1 MKLLSIRLENYIGI
15 YNGRGDNILEVDLSQ
30 STSNIVIIRGS
41 NGSGKSTLLKAL
53 SPLQDDNTA
62 IIPGME
68 GKKTLRYL
76 YNGELYEILYVHPVK
91 NDGSRG
97 QVKMQ
102 VYKGMNR
109 VELNPTW
116 NVTSGKDIIFDLF
129 NLDANFLTLSQL
141 SSEDRG
147 LADKK
152 PAERKKFVNSIINGI
167 EVYNNMYKVITKK
180 YSTFKNMINTI
191 SSKIRQIGNIEELN
205 ARFINISKQVEDVS
219 SERDKAVIEA
229 SKIDAEI
236 GILTRD
242 NNLEEYYKINE
253 EIRDNIDYISASKS
267 QVIDLSKGEL
277 SSENLYELKDI
288 IDSGLHTFDKDIS
301 KWKSEEAVANAK
313 IESISREKDETF
325 NSLQTKITK
334 RGTLLDGGFSDSDLS
349 LYKDTKAKIAELDND
364 INGLNSSIKNLSEA
378 EALINAMEM
387 IVPVLDS
394 LYNGLD
400 ATTKKEKYDFV
411 KTTLDNDGKY
421 VDQTVEL
428 SRTYNEVSRTVGELE
443 SEVLAYEI
451 LFDKAKSLALRPKE
465 CKIDD
470 CSFVKEAIDASSK
483 HPEKRINDINKE
495 ISESKTLL
503 KSLEKDIE
511 SYKELYD
518 FNKRFTN
525 LHGMVLSF
533 RKLLEKS
540 PVDYIIDPYQLLASL
555 DHMEKLMIDFNQIRG
570 IFNIITTKSNYEEII
585 ESLKEPAAKYEAN
598 KALIDELDSDIAS
611 LKDKLTTID
620 NRLMAEK
627 DAISETVT
635 DISLTEFKIEVYTK
649 CKSLVDECIGLDVR
663 NEELQ
668 SQINSL
674 SDIAL
679 KVKTLDARMAE
690 AKSRAD
696 RLNNDLNAILNERDK
711 IASNKTLLE
720 DYIRDLDLYNKNFSI
735 LETIRYYL
743 SPTTGIQTVFMRTYM
758 GNIILKANELLSLIF
773 NGQFIIQP
781 FVINE
786 AEFRIPCLGNGL
798 VNDDI
803 SSMSTSQICMIS
815 MILSF
820 AILSNSSTD
829 YNILKLDEI
838 DGGLD
843 TENRIQFIGLLK
855 QLITMVGCEQCFLIS
870 HNMEYDADTTVIDMA
885 ARPVLV
891 R

>member
-76 YNGELYEILYVHPVK
+76 YNGEVYEILYIHPVK

-129 NLDANFLTLSQL
+129 NLDTNFLTLSQL

-267 QVIDLSKGEL
+267 QVIDLSKGKL

-288 IDSGLHTFDKDIS
+288 IDNSLHTFDKDIS

-313 IESISREKDETF
+313 IESISREKDEAF

-334 RGTLLDGGFSDSDLS
+334 RGTLLDGGFSDSDLT
-349 LYKDTKAKIAELDND
+349 LYKDTKAKIAELEND

-378 EALINAMEM
+378 EALVNAMEM

-428 SRTYNEVSRTVGELE
+428 SRTYNEISRTVGELE

-470 CSFVKEAIDASSK
+470 CLFVKEAIEASSK

-525 LHGMVLSF
+525 LHDMVLSF

-620 NRLMAEK
+620 NQLMAEK

-649 CKSLVDECIGLDVR
+649 CKSLVDECIGLDTR

-668 SQINSL
+668 AQINSL

-679 KVKTLDARMAE
+679 KVKTLDTRMAE

-720 DYIRDLDLYNKNFSI
+720 DYIRDLELYNKNFSI

-855 QLITMVGCEQCFLIS
+855 QLISMVGCEQCFLIS

>member
-62 IIPGME
+62 IIPGLE

-76 YNGELYEILYVHPVK
+76 YNGEVYEILYVHPVK
-91 NDGSRG
+91 TDGSRG

-180 YSTFKNMINTI
+180 YSTFKNLISTI
-191 SSKIRQIGNIEELN
+191 SSKINQIGNIEELN
-205 ARFINISKQVEDVS
+205 SRYNNITRQVEDVS
-219 SERDKAVIEA
+219 RERDRAVIEA

-242 NNLEEYYKINE
+242 NNLEEFYKINE
-253 EIRDNIDYISASKS
+253 EIRENLDYIRASKS
-267 QVIDLSKGEL
+267 QVINLSKGEL
-277 SSENLYELKDI
+277 SSEDLNELKDI
-288 IDSGLHTFDKDIS
+288 IDRSLRTFDKDIS

-313 IESISREKDETF
+313 IENISKEKEDTF
-325 NSLQTKITK
+325 KSLQTKITK
-334 RGTLLDGGFSDSDLS
+334 RGTLLDGGFTDSDLS
-349 LYKDTKAKIAELDND
+349 LYKDTKAKIAELEND

-378 EALINAMEM
+378 EALVNAMEM

-421 VDQTVEL
+421 VDQTIEL
-428 SRTYNEVSRTVGELE
+428 TRTYNEVSRTVTELE
-443 SEVLAYEI
+443 SEILAYEI
-451 LFDKAKSLALRPKE
+451 LFDKAKSLALRPKD

-470 CSFVKEAIDASSK
+470 CSFVKEAIEASSK

-495 ISESKTLL
+495 IDESNKLL

-511 SYKELYD
+511 SYRELYD

-540 PVDYIIDPYQLLASL
+540 PVNYIIDPYQLLASL

-611 LKDKLTTID
+611 LKDKLST
-620 NRLMAEK
+620 
-627 DAISETVT
+627 
-635 DISLTEFKIEVYTK
+635 ISLQLTTEKESIDETTNKISITEFKIEVYTK
-649 CKSLVDECIGLDVR
+649 CKSLVDECIGLEER
-663 NEELQ
+663 NNELQ

-674 SDIAL
+674 SDIAF
-679 KVKTLDARMAE
+679 KVKDLETRMDE

-696 RLNNDLNAILNERDK
+696 RLNNDLNAILSERDK

>member
-53 SPLQDDNTA
+53 SPLQDDNNA
-62 IIPGME
+62 IIPGLE

-76 YNGELYEILYVHPVK
+76 YNGEVYEILYVHPVK
-91 NDGSRG
+91 TDGSRG

-180 YSTFKNMINTI
+180 YSTFKNLISTI
-191 SSKIRQIGNIEELN
+191 SSKINQIGNIEELN
-205 ARFINISKQVEDVS
+205 SRYNNITRQVEDVS
-219 SERDKAVIEA
+219 RERDRAVIEA

-242 NNLEEYYKINE
+242 NNLEEFYKINE
-253 EIRDNIDYISASKS
+253 EIRENLDYIRASKS
-267 QVIDLSKGEL
+267 QVINLSKGEL
-277 SSENLYELKDI
+277 SSEDLNELKDI
-288 IDSGLHTFDKDIS
+288 IDRSLRTFDKDIS

-313 IESISREKDETF
+313 IENISKEKEDTF
-325 NSLQTKITK
+325 KSLQTKITK

-349 LYKDTKAKIAELDND
+349 LYKDTKAKITELEND

-378 EALINAMEM
+378 EALVNAMEM

-428 SRTYNEVSRTVGELE
+428 TRTYNEVSRTVTELE

-451 LFDKAKSLALRPKE
+451 LFDKAKSLALRPKD

-470 CSFVKEAIDASSK
+470 CSFVKEAIEASSK

-495 ISESKTLL
+495 IDESNKLL

-525 LHGMVLSF
+525 LHGMILSF

-620 NRLMAEK
+620 NQLMTEK
-627 DAISETVT
+627 DAISETT
-635 DISLTEFKIEVYTK
+635 TNISLAEFKTEVYTK
-649 CKSLVDECIGLDVR
+649 CKSLVDECIGLEER
-663 NEELQ
+663 NNELQ
-668 SQINSL
+668 GQINSL
-674 SDIAL
+674 SDIAF
-679 KVKTLDARMAE
+679 KVKDLETRMDE

-696 RLNNDLNAILNERDK
+696 RLNNDLNAILSERDK

-891 R
+891 K

>member
-53 SPLQDDNTA
+53 SPLQDDNNA
-62 IIPGME
+62 IIPGLE

-76 YNGELYEILYVHPVK
+76 YNNEVYEILYVHPVK
-91 NDGSRG
+91 TDGSRG

-180 YSTFKNMINTI
+180 YSTFKNLISTI
-191 SSKIRQIGNIEELN
+191 SSKINQIGNIEELN
-205 ARFINISKQVEDVS
+205 ARYNNISRQVETVS

-242 NNLEEYYKINE
+242 NNLEEFYKINE
-253 EIRDNIDYISASKS
+253 EIRENLDYIRASKS
-267 QVIDLSKGEL
+267 QVINLSKGEL
-277 SSENLYELKDI
+277 TSENLYELKDI
-288 IDSGLHTFDKDIS
+288 IDRSLRTFDKDIS

-313 IESISREKDETF
+313 IENISREKEDTF
-325 NSLQTKITK
+325 KSLQTKITK
-334 RGTLLDGGFSDSDLS
+334 RGTLLDGGFSDSDLT
-349 LYKDTKAKIAELDND
+349 LYKETKAKIADLEND

-378 EALINAMEM
+378 EALVNAMEM

-421 VDQTVEL
+421 VDQTIEL
-428 SRTYNEVSRTVGELE
+428 TRTYNEVSRTVTELE
-443 SEVLAYEI
+443 SEILAYEI
-451 LFDKAKSLALRPKE
+451 LFDKAKSLALRPKD

-470 CSFVKEAIDASSK
+470 CSFVKEAIEASSK

-495 ISESKTLL
+495 IDESNKLL

-511 SYKELYD
+511 SYRELYD

-540 PVDYIIDPYQLLASL
+540 PVNYIIDPYQLLASL

-611 LKDKLTTID
+611 LKDKLSTISLQLTTE
-620 NRLMAEK
+620 NES
-627 DAISETVT
+627 ISEITNN
-635 DISLTEFKIEVYTK
+635 ISITEFRMEVYTK
-649 CKSLVDECIGLDVR
+649 CKSLVDECIGLEER
-663 NEELQ
+663 NNELQ

-674 SDIAL
+674 SDIAF
-679 KVKTLDARMAE
+679 KVKDLEARMDE

-696 RLNNDLNAILNERDK
+696 RLNNDLNAILSERDK

>member
-53 SPLQDDNTA
+53 SPLQDDNNA
-62 IIPGME
+62 IIPGLE

-76 YNGELYEILYVHPVK
+76 YNNEVYEILYVHPVK
-91 NDGSRG
+91 TDGSRG

-180 YSTFKNMINTI
+180 YSTFKNLISTI
-191 SSKIRQIGNIEELN
+191 SSKINQIGNIEELN
-205 ARFINISKQVEDVS
+205 SRYNNITRQVEDVS
-219 SERDKAVIEA
+219 RERDRAVIEA

-242 NNLEEYYKINE
+242 NNLEEFYKINE
-253 EIRDNIDYISASKS
+253 EIRENLDYIRASKS
-267 QVIDLSKGEL
+267 QVINLSKGEL
-277 SSENLYELKDI
+277 SSEDLNELKDI
-288 IDSGLHTFDKDIS
+288 IDRSLRTFDKDIS

-313 IESISREKDETF
+313 IENISKEKEDTF
-325 NSLQTKITK
+325 KSLQTKITK

-349 LYKDTKAKIAELDND
+349 LYKDTKAKIAELEND
-364 INGLNSSIKNLSEA
+364 INSLNSSIKNLSEA
-378 EALINAMEM
+378 EALVNAMEM

-421 VDQTVEL
+421 VDQTIEL
-428 SRTYNEVSRTVGELE
+428 TRTYNEVSRTVTELE
-443 SEVLAYEI
+443 SEILAYEI
-451 LFDKAKSLALRPKE
+451 LFDKAKSLALRPKD

-470 CSFVKEAIDASSK
+470 CSFVKEAIEASSK

-495 ISESKTLL
+495 IDESNKLL

-611 LKDKLTTID
+611 LKDKLST
-620 NRLMAEK
+620 
-627 DAISETVT
+627 
-635 DISLTEFKIEVYTK
+635 ISLQLTTEKESIDEITNNISITEYRLEVYTK
-649 CKSLVDECIGLDVR
+649 CKSLVDECIGLEAR

-674 SDIAL
+674 SDIAF
-679 KVKTLDARMAE
+679 KVKDLETRMDE

>member
-62 IIPGME
+62 IIPGLE

-76 YNGELYEILYVHPVK
+76 YNNEVYEILYVHPVK
-91 NDGSRG
+91 TDGSRG

-180 YSTFKNMINTI
+180 YSTFKNLISTI
-191 SSKIRQIGNIEELN
+191 SSKINQIGNIEELN
-205 ARFINISKQVEDVS
+205 ARYNNISRQVEDVS
-219 SERDKAVIEA
+219 RERDKAVIEA

-242 NNLEEYYKINE
+242 NNLEEFYKINE
-253 EIRDNIDYISASKS
+253 EIRENLDYIRASKS
-267 QVIDLSKGEL
+267 QVINLSKGEL
-277 SSENLYELKDI
+277 TSENLNELKDI
-288 IDSGLHTFDKDIS
+288 IDSSLYAFDKDIS

-313 IESISREKDETF
+313 IENISREKEDTF
-325 NSLQTKITK
+325 KSLQTKITK
-334 RGTLLDGGFSDSDLS
+334 RGTLLDGGFGDSDLS
-349 LYKDTKAKIAELDND
+349 LYKDTKAKIAELEND
-364 INGLNSSIKNLSEA
+364 INSLNSSIKNLSEA
-378 EALINAMEM
+378 EALVNAMEM

-428 SRTYNEVSRTVGELE
+428 TRTYNEVSRTVTELE
-443 SEVLAYEI
+443 SEILTYEI
-451 LFDKAKSLALRPKE
+451 LFDKAKSLALRPKD

-470 CSFVKEAIDASSK
+470 CSFVKEAIEASSK

-495 ISESKTLL
+495 IDESNKLL

-540 PVDYIIDPYQLLASL
+540 PVNYIIDPYQLLASL

-611 LKDKLTTID
+611 LKDKLSTID
-620 NRLMAEK
+620 NQLMVEK
-627 DAISETVT
+627 DAISEITT
-635 DISLTEFKIEVYTK
+635 NISLAEFKTEVYTK
-649 CKSLVDECIGLDVR
+649 CKSLVDECIGLEER
-663 NEELQ
+663 NNELQ
-668 SQINSL
+668 GQINSL
-674 SDIAL
+674 SDIAF
-679 KVKTLDARMAE
+679 KVKDLEARMDE

-696 RLNNDLNAILNERDK
+696 RLNNDLNAILSERDK
-711 IASNKTLLE
+711 IASSKTLLE
-720 DYIRDLDLYNKNFSI
+720 DYIRDLELYNKNFSI

-891 R
+891 K

>member
-62 IIPGME
+62 IIPGLE
-68 GKKTLRYL
+68 GKKTLRYF
-76 YNGELYEILYVHPVK
+76 YNGEVYEILYVHPVK
-91 NDGSRG
+91 TDGSRG

-180 YSTFKNMINTI
+180 YSTFKNLISTI
-191 SSKIRQIGNIEELN
+191 SSKINQIGNIEELN
-205 ARFINISKQVEDVS
+205 ARYNNISRQVEDVS
-219 SERDKAVIEA
+219 RERDKAVIEA

-242 NNLEEYYKINE
+242 NNLEEFYKINE
-253 EIRDNIDYISASKS
+253 EIRENLDYIRAFKS
-267 QVIDLSKGEL
+267 QVINLSKGEL
-277 SSENLYELKDI
+277 TSENLYELKDI
-288 IDSGLHTFDKDIS
+288 IDRSLRTFDKDIS

-313 IESISREKDETF
+313 IENISREKEDTF
-325 NSLQTKITK
+325 KSLQTKITK

-349 LYKDTKAKIAELDND
+349 LYKDTKVKIAELEND

-378 EALINAMEM
+378 EALVNAMEM

-421 VDQTVEL
+421 VDQTIEL
-428 SRTYNEVSRTVGELE
+428 TRTYNEVSRTVTELE
-443 SEVLAYEI
+443 SEILTYEI
-451 LFDKAKSLALRPKE
+451 LFDKSKSLALRPKD

-470 CSFVKEAIDASSK
+470 CSFVKEAIEASSK

-495 ISESKTLL
+495 IDESNKLL

-620 NRLMAEK
+620 NQLTAEQ
-627 DAISETVT
+627 DGISETT
-635 DISLTEFKIEVYTK
+635 TNISLAEFKTEVYTK
-649 CKSLVDECIGLDVR
+649 CKSLVDECIGLEER
-663 NEELQ
+663 NNELQ
-668 SQINSL
+668 GQINSL
-674 SDIAL
+674 SDIAF
-679 KVKTLDARMAE
+679 KVKDLETRMDE

-696 RLNNDLNAILNERDK
+696 RLNNDLNAILSERDK
-711 IASNKTLLE
+711 IASSKTLLE

>member
-62 IIPGME
+62 IIPGLE

-76 YNGELYEILYVHPVK
+76 YNGEVYEILYVHPVK
-91 NDGSRG
+91 TDGSRG

-180 YSTFKNMINTI
+180 YSTFKNLISTI
-191 SSKIRQIGNIEELN
+191 SSKINQIGNIEELN
-205 ARFINISKQVEDVS
+205 ARYNNISRQVEDVS
-219 SERDKAVIEA
+219 RERDKAVIEA

-242 NNLEEYYKINE
+242 NNLEEFYKINE
-253 EIRDNIDYISASKS
+253 EIRENLDYIRASKS
-267 QVIDLSKGEL
+267 QVINLSKGEL
-277 SSENLYELKDI
+277 TSENLYELKDI
-288 IDSGLHTFDKDIS
+288 IDRSLRTFDKDIS

-313 IESISREKDETF
+313 IENISREKENTF
-325 NSLQTKITK
+325 KSLQTKITK

-349 LYKDTKAKIAELDND
+349 LYKDTKAKIAELEND

-378 EALINAMEM
+378 EALVNAMEM

-428 SRTYNEVSRTVGELE
+428 TRTYNEVSRTVTELE

-470 CSFVKEAIDASSK
+470 CSFVKEAIEASSK

-495 ISESKTLL
+495 IDESNKLL

-620 NRLMAEK
+620 AQLTAEQ
-627 DAISETVT
+627 DGISETT
-635 DISLTEFKIEVYTK
+635 NDIALAEFKTEVYTK
-649 CKSLVDECIGLDVR
+649 CKSLVDECIGLEER
-663 NEELQ
+663 NNELQ
-668 SQINSL
+668 GQINSL
-674 SDIAL
+674 SDIAF
-679 KVKTLDARMAE
+679 KVKDLETRMDE

-696 RLNNDLNAILNERDK
+696 RLNNDLNAILSERDK

>member
-62 IIPGME
+62 IIPGLE

-76 YNGELYEILYVHPVK
+76 YNNEVYEILYVHPVK
-91 NDGSRG
+91 TDGSRG

-180 YSTFKNMINTI
+180 YSTFKNLISTI
-191 SSKIRQIGNIEELN
+191 SSKINQIGNIEELN
-205 ARFINISKQVEDVS
+205 SRYNNITRQVEDVS
-219 SERDKAVIEA
+219 RERDKAVIEA

-242 NNLEEYYKINE
+242 NNLEEFYKINE
-253 EIRDNIDYISASKS
+253 EIRDNLDYIRASKS
-267 QVIDLSKGEL
+267 QVINLSKGEL
-277 SSENLYELKDI
+277 TSENLNELKDI
-288 IDSGLHTFDKDIS
+288 IDNSLHAFDKDIS

-313 IESISREKDETF
+313 IENISKEKEDTF
-325 NSLQTKITK
+325 KSLQTKITK
-334 RGTLLDGGFSDSDLS
+334 RGTLLDGGFSDSDLT
-349 LYKDTKAKIAELDND
+349 LYKETKAKIADLEND

-378 EALINAMEM
+378 EALVNAMEM

-421 VDQTVEL
+421 VDQTIEL
-428 SRTYNEVSRTVGELE
+428 TRTYNEVSRTVTELE

-451 LFDKAKSLALRPKE
+451 LFDKAKSLALRPKD

-470 CSFVKEAIDASSK
+470 CSFVKEAIEASSK

-495 ISESKTLL
+495 IDESNKLL

-511 SYKELYD
+511 SYRELYD

-611 LKDKLTTID
+611 LKDKLSTID
-620 NRLMAEK
+620 AQLTAEQ
-627 DAISETVT
+627 DGISEVT
-635 DISLTEFKIEVYTK
+635 TNISLAEFKTEVYTK
-649 CKSLVDECIGLDVR
+649 CKSLVDECIGLEER
-663 NEELQ
+663 NNELQ
-668 SQINSL
+668 GQINSL
-674 SDIAL
+674 SDIAF
-679 KVKTLDARMAE
+679 KVKDLEARMDE

-696 RLNNDLNAILNERDK
+696 RLNNDLNAILSERDK
-711 IASNKTLLE
+711 IASSKTLLE
-720 DYIRDLDLYNKNFSI
+720 DYIRDLELYNKNFSI

>member
-76 YNGELYEILYVHPVK
+76 YNGEVYEILYVHPVK

-288 IDSGLHTFDKDIS
+288 IDSSLQSFDKDIS

-325 NSLQTKITK
+325 KSLQTKITK

-349 LYKDTKAKIAELDND
+349 LYKDTKAKIAELEND

-378 EALINAMEM
+378 EALVNAMEM

-400 ATTKKEKYDFV
+400 TTTKKEKYDFV
-411 KTTLDNDGKY
+411 KITLDNDGKY

-470 CSFVKEAIDASSK
+470 CSFVKEAIEASSK

-495 ISESKTLL
+495 INESKTLL

-649 CKSLVDECIGLDVR
+649 CKSLVDECIGLDTR

-668 SQINSL
+668 AQINSL

-679 KVKTLDARMAE
+679 KVKTLDTRMAE

>member
-53 SPLQDDNTA
+53 SPLQDDNNA
-62 IIPGME
+62 IIPGLE

-76 YNGELYEILYVHPVK
+76 YNNEVYEILYVHPVK
-91 NDGSRG
+91 TDGSRG

-180 YSTFKNMINTI
+180 YSTFKNLISTI
-191 SSKIRQIGNIEELN
+191 SSKINQIGNIEELN
-205 ARFINISKQVEDVS
+205 SRYNNITRQVEDVS
-219 SERDKAVIEA
+219 RERDRAVIEA

-242 NNLEEYYKINE
+242 NNLEEFYKINE
-253 EIRDNIDYISASKS
+253 EIRENLDYIRASKS
-267 QVIDLSKGEL
+267 QVINLSKGEL
-277 SSENLYELKDI
+277 SSEDLNELKDI
-288 IDSGLHTFDKDIS
+288 IDRSLRTFDKDIS

-313 IESISREKDETF
+313 IENISKEKEDTF
-325 NSLQTKITK
+325 KSLQTKITK

-349 LYKDTKAKIAELDND
+349 LYKDTKAKIAELEND

-378 EALINAMEM
+378 EALVNAMEM

-421 VDQTVEL
+421 VDQTIEL
-428 SRTYNEVSRTVGELE
+428 TRTYNEVSRTVTELE

-451 LFDKAKSLALRPKE
+451 LFDKAKSLALRPKD

-470 CSFVKEAIDASSK
+470 CSFVKEAIEASSK

-495 ISESKTLL
+495 IDESNKLL

-611 LKDKLTTID
+611 LKDKLST
-620 NRLMAEK
+620 
-627 DAISETVT
+627 
-635 DISLTEFKIEVYTK
+635 ISLQLTTENESIDEITNNISITEFRMEVYTK
-649 CKSLVDECIGLDVR
+649 CKSLVDECIGLEER
-663 NEELQ
+663 NNELQ

-674 SDIAL
+674 SDIAF
-679 KVKTLDARMAE
+679 KVKDLETRMDE

-696 RLNNDLNAILNERDK
+696 RLNNDLNAILSERDK

>member
-62 IIPGME
+62 IIPGLE

-76 YNGELYEILYVHPVK
+76 YNGEVYEILYVHPVK
-91 NDGSRG
+91 TDGSRG

-180 YSTFKNMINTI
+180 YSTFKNLISTI
-191 SSKIRQIGNIEELN
+191 SSKINQIGNIEELN
-205 ARFINISKQVEDVS
+205 ARYNNISRQVEDVS
-219 SERDKAVIEA
+219 RERDKAVIEA

-242 NNLEEYYKINE
+242 NNLEEFYKINE
-253 EIRDNIDYISASKS
+253 EIRENLDYIRASKS
-267 QVIDLSKGEL
+267 QVINLSKGEL
-277 SSENLYELKDI
+277 TSENLNELKDI
-288 IDSGLHTFDKDIS
+288 IDSSLHAFDKDIS
-301 KWKSEEAVANAK
+301 KWKSEEAVAKVK
-313 IESISREKDETF
+313 IENISREKDETF
-325 NSLQTKITK
+325 KSLQTKITK
-334 RGTLLDGGFSDSDLS
+334 RGTLLDGGFSDSDLT
-349 LYKDTKAKIAELDND
+349 LYKETKAKIADLEND

-378 EALINAMEM
+378 EALVNAMEM

-421 VDQTVEL
+421 ADQTVEL
-428 SRTYNEVSRTVGELE
+428 TRTYNEVSRTVTELE

-451 LFDKAKSLALRPKE
+451 LFDKAKSLALRPKD

-470 CSFVKEAIDASSK
+470 CSFVKEAIEASSK

-495 ISESKTLL
+495 IDESNKLL

-540 PVDYIIDPYQLLASL
+540 PVNYIIDPYQLLASL

-620 NRLMAEK
+620 AQLTAEQ
-627 DAISETVT
+627 DGISEITT
-635 DISLTEFKIEVYTK
+635 NISLAEFKTEVYTK
-649 CKSLVDECIGLDVR
+649 CKSLVDECIGLEER
-663 NEELQ
+663 NNELQ
-668 SQINSL
+668 GQINSL
-674 SDIAL
+674 SDIAF
-679 KVKTLDARMAE
+679 KVKDLEARMDE

-696 RLNNDLNAILNERDK
+696 RLNNDLNAILSERDK

>member
-76 YNGELYEILYVHPVK
+76 YNGEVYEILYVHPVK

-288 IDSGLHTFDKDIS
+288 IDNSLYTFDKDIS

-313 IESISREKDETF
+313 IESISREKEDTF
-325 NSLQTKITK
+325 KSLQTKITK

-349 LYKDTKAKIAELDND
+349 LYKDTKAKIAELEND
-364 INGLNSSIKNLSEA
+364 INSLNSSIKNLSEA
-378 EALINAMEM
+378 EALVNAMEM

-470 CSFVKEAIDASSK
+470 CSFVKEAIEASSK

-555 DHMEKLMIDFNQIRG
+555 DHMEKLMIDLNQIRG

-620 NRLMAEK
+620 NQLMAEK

-679 KVKTLDARMAE
+679 KVKTLDTRMAE

>member
-76 YNGELYEILYVHPVK
+76 YNGEVYEILYVHPVK

-288 IDSGLHTFDKDIS
+288 IDNSLHTFDKDIS

-313 IESISREKDETF
+313 IESISREKDEAF

-349 LYKDTKAKIAELDND
+349 LYKDTKAKIAELEND
-364 INGLNSSIKNLSEA
+364 INSLNSSIKNLSEA
-378 EALINAMEM
+378 EALVNAMEM

-470 CSFVKEAIDASSK
+470 CSFVKEAIEASSK

-525 LHGMVLSF
+525 LYGMVLSF

-649 CKSLVDECIGLDVR
+649 CKSLVDECIGLDIR

-668 SQINSL
+668 VQINSL

-679 KVKTLDARMAE
+679 KVKTLDTRMAE

>member
-62 IIPGME
+62 IIPGLE

-76 YNGELYEILYVHPVK
+76 YNGEVYEILYVHPVK
-91 NDGSRG
+91 TDGSRG

-102 VYKGMNR
+102 VYKEMNR

-180 YSTFKNMINTI
+180 YSTFKNLISTI
-191 SSKIRQIGNIEELN
+191 SSKINQIGNIEELN
-205 ARFINISKQVEDVS
+205 ARYNNISRQVEDVS
-219 SERDKAVIEA
+219 RERDKAVIEA

-242 NNLEEYYKINE
+242 NNLEEFYKINE
-253 EIRDNIDYISASKS
+253 EIRENLDYIRASKS
-267 QVIDLSKGEL
+267 QVINLSKGEL
-277 SSENLYELKDI
+277 TSENLYELKDI
-288 IDSGLHTFDKDIS
+288 IDSSLRTFDKDIS

-313 IESISREKDETF
+313 IENISREKDDTF
-325 NSLQTKITK
+325 KSLQTKITK

-349 LYKDTKAKIAELDND
+349 LYKDTKAKIAELEND
-364 INGLNSSIKNLSEA
+364 INGLNSSIKNLSEV
-378 EALINAMEM
+378 EALVNAMEM

-428 SRTYNEVSRTVGELE
+428 TRTYNEVSRTVTELE

-451 LFDKAKSLALRPKE
+451 LFDKAKSLALRPKD

-470 CSFVKEAIDASSK
+470 CSFVKEAIEASSK

-495 ISESKTLL
+495 IDESNKLL

-620 NRLMAEK
+620 AQLTVEQ
-627 DAISETVT
+627 DGISEITT
-635 DISLTEFKIEVYTK
+635 NISLAEFKTEVYTK
-649 CKSLVDECIGLDVR
+649 CKSLVDECIGLEER
-663 NEELQ
+663 NNELQ
-668 SQINSL
+668 GQINSL
-674 SDIAL
+674 SDIAF
-679 KVKTLDARMAE
+679 KVKDLEARMDE

-696 RLNNDLNAILNERDK
+696 RLNNDLNAILSERDK
-711 IASNKTLLE
+711 IASSKTLLE

>member
-53 SPLQDDNTA
+53 SPLQDDNNA
-62 IIPGME
+62 IIPGLE

-76 YNGELYEILYVHPVK
+76 YNNEVYEILYIHPVK
-91 NDGSRG
+91 TDGSRG

-180 YSTFKNMINTI
+180 YSTFKNLISTI
-191 SSKIRQIGNIEELN
+191 SSKINQIGNIEELN
-205 ARFINISKQVEDVS
+205 SRYNNITRQVEDVS
-219 SERDKAVIEA
+219 RERDRAVIEA

-242 NNLEEYYKINE
+242 NNLEEFYKINE
-253 EIRDNIDYISASKS
+253 EIRENLDYIRASKS
-267 QVIDLSKGEL
+267 QVINLSKGEL
-277 SSENLYELKDI
+277 SSEDLNELKDI
-288 IDSGLHTFDKDIS
+288 IDRSLRTFDKDIS

-313 IESISREKDETF
+313 IENISKEKEDTF
-325 NSLQTKITK
+325 KSLQTKITK

-349 LYKDTKAKIAELDND
+349 LYKDTKAKIAELEND

-378 EALINAMEM
+378 EALVNAMEM

-421 VDQTVEL
+421 VDQTIEL
-428 SRTYNEVSRTVGELE
+428 TRTYNEVSRTVAELE
-443 SEVLAYEI
+443 SEILTYEI
-451 LFDKAKSLALRPKE
+451 LFDKAKSLALRPKD

-470 CSFVKEAIDASSK
+470 CSFVKEAIEASSK

-495 ISESKTLL
+495 IDESNKLL

-611 LKDKLTTID
+611 LKDKLST
-620 NRLMAEK
+620 
-627 DAISETVT
+627 
-635 DISLTEFKIEVYTK
+635 ISLQLTTEKESIDETTNKISITEFKIEVYTK
-649 CKSLVDECIGLDVR
+649 CKSLVDECIGLEER
-663 NEELQ
+663 NNELQ

-674 SDIAL
+674 SDIAF
-679 KVKTLDARMAE
+679 KVKDLETRMDE

-696 RLNNDLNAILNERDK
+696 RLNNDLNAILSERDK

>member
-62 IIPGME
+62 IIPGLE

-76 YNGELYEILYVHPVK
+76 YNNEVYEILYVHPVK
-91 NDGSRG
+91 TDGSRG

-180 YSTFKNMINTI
+180 YSTFKNLISTI
-191 SSKIRQIGNIEELN
+191 SSKINQIGNIEELN
-205 ARFINISKQVEDVS
+205 ARYNNISRQVETVS

-242 NNLEEYYKINE
+242 NNLEEFYKINE
-253 EIRDNIDYISASKS
+253 EIRENLDYIRASKS
-267 QVIDLSKGEL
+267 QVINLSKGEL
-277 SSENLYELKDI
+277 SSEDLNELKDI
-288 IDSGLHTFDKDIS
+288 IDRSLRTFDKDIS
-301 KWKSEEAVANAK
+301 KWKAEEAVANAK
-313 IESISREKDETF
+313 IENISKEKDETF
-325 NSLQTKITK
+325 KSLQTKITK

-349 LYKDTKAKIAELDND
+349 LYKDTKAKIAELEND

-378 EALINAMEM
+378 EALVNAMEM

-421 VDQTVEL
+421 VDQTIEL
-428 SRTYNEVSRTVGELE
+428 TRTYNEVSRTVTELE

-451 LFDKAKSLALRPKE
+451 LFDKAKSLALRPKD

-470 CSFVKEAIDASSK
+470 CSFVKEAIEASSK

-495 ISESKTLL
+495 IDESNKLL

-611 LKDKLTTID
+611 LKDKLST
-620 NRLMAEK
+620 
-627 DAISETVT
+627 
-635 DISLTEFKIEVYTK
+635 ISLQLTTEKESIDEITNNISITEFKIEVYTK
-649 CKSLVDECIGLDVR
+649 CKSLVDECIGLEER
-663 NEELQ
+663 NNELQ

-674 SDIAL
+674 SDIAF
-679 KVKTLDARMAE
+679 KVKDLETRMDE
-690 AKSRAD
+690 AKSRTD
-696 RLNNDLNAILNERDK
+696 RLNNDLNAILSERDK
-711 IASNKTLLE
+711 IASSKTLLE

>member
-76 YNGELYEILYVHPVK
+76 YNGEVYEILYVHPVK

-288 IDSGLHTFDKDIS
+288 IDNSLHTFDKDIS

-313 IESISREKDETF
+313 IESISREKDEAF

-349 LYKDTKAKIAELDND
+349 LYKDTKAKIAELEND
-364 INGLNSSIKNLSEA
+364 INSLNSSIKNLSEA
-378 EALINAMEM
+378 EALVNAMEM

-400 ATTKKEKYDFV
+400 AITKKEKYDFV

-470 CSFVKEAIDASSK
+470 CSFVKEAIEASSK

-627 DAISETVT
+627 DAISETIT

-668 SQINSL
+668 AQINSL

-679 KVKTLDARMAE
+679 KVKTLDGRMAE

-855 QLITMVGCEQCFLIS
+855 QLISMVGCEQCFLIS

>member
-1 MKLLSIRLENYIGI
+1 MRLIYIRLENYIGI

-62 IIPGME
+62 IIPGLE

-76 YNGELYEILYVHPVK
+76 YNGEVYEILYVHPVK
-91 NDGSRG
+91 TDGSRG

-180 YSTFKNMINTI
+180 YSTFKNLISTI
-191 SSKIRQIGNIEELN
+191 SSKINQIGNIEELN
-205 ARFINISKQVEDVS
+205 SRYNNITRQVEDVS
-219 SERDKAVIEA
+219 RERDRAVIEA

-242 NNLEEYYKINE
+242 NNLEEFYKINE
-253 EIRDNIDYISASKS
+253 EIRENIDYIRASKS
-267 QVIDLSKGEL
+267 QVINLSKGEL
-277 SSENLYELKDI
+277 TSENLNELKDI
-288 IDSGLHTFDKDIS
+288 IDSSLHTFDKDIS
-301 KWKSEEAVANAK
+301 KWKSKEAVAKVK
-313 IESISREKDETF
+313 IENISRDKDETF
-325 NSLQTKITK
+325 KSLQTKITK
-334 RGTLLDGGFSDSDLS
+334 RGTLLDGGFSDSDLT
-349 LYKDTKAKIAELDND
+349 LYRETKAKITDLEND

-378 EALINAMEM
+378 EALVNAMEM

-421 VDQTVEL
+421 VDQTIEL
-428 SRTYNEVSRTVGELE
+428 TRTYNEVSRTVTELE

-451 LFDKAKSLALRPKE
+451 LFDKAKSLALRPKD

-470 CSFVKEAIDASSK
+470 CSFVKEAIEASSK

-495 ISESKTLL
+495 IDESNKLL

-540 PVDYIIDPYQLLASL
+540 PVNYIIDPYQLLASL

-611 LKDKLTTID
+611 LKDKLST
-620 NRLMAEK
+620 
-627 DAISETVT
+627 
-635 DISLTEFKIEVYTK
+635 ISLQLTTENESIDEITNNISITEFRMEVYTK
-649 CKSLVDECIGLDVR
+649 CKSLVDECIGLEER
-663 NEELQ
+663 NNELQ

-674 SDIAL
+674 SDIAF
-679 KVKTLDARMAE
+679 KVKDLETRMDE

-696 RLNNDLNAILNERDK
+696 RLNNDLNAILSERDK
-711 IASNKTLLE
+711 IASSKTLLE
-720 DYIRDLDLYNKNFSI
+720 DYIRDLELYNKNFSI

>member
-76 YNGELYEILYVHPVK
+76 YNGEVYEILYIHPVK

-288 IDSGLHTFDKDIS
+288 IDNSLRTFDKDIS

-313 IESISREKDETF
+313 IESISREKDEAF

-334 RGTLLDGGFSDSDLS
+334 RGTLLDGGFSDSDLT
-349 LYKDTKAKIAELDND
+349 LYKETKAKIAELEND
-364 INGLNSSIKNLSEA
+364 INSLNSSIKNLSEA
-378 EALINAMEM
+378 EALVNAMEM

-470 CSFVKEAIDASSK
+470 CSFVKEAIEASFK

-649 CKSLVDECIGLDVR
+649 CKSLVDECIGLDTR

-668 SQINSL
+668 AQINSL

-855 QLITMVGCEQCFLIS
+855 QLISMVGCEQCFLIS

>member
-76 YNGELYEILYVHPVK
+76 YNGEVYEILYVHPVK

-253 EIRDNIDYISASKS
+253 EIRENLDYIRASKS

-277 SSENLYELKDI
+277 TSENLYELKDI
-288 IDSGLHTFDKDIS
+288 IDNSLHTFDKDIS

-313 IESISREKDETF
+313 IENISREKDETF
-325 NSLQTKITK
+325 KSLQTKITK
-334 RGTLLDGGFSDSDLS
+334 RGTLLDGGFSDSDLT
-349 LYKDTKAKIAELDND
+349 LYKDTKAKIAELEND
-364 INGLNSSIKNLSEA
+364 INSLNSSIKNLSEA
-378 EALINAMEM
+378 EALVNAMEM

-421 VDQTVEL
+421 VDQIVEL

-470 CSFVKEAIDASSK
+470 CSFVKEAIEASSK

-495 ISESKTLL
+495 INESKTLL

-611 LKDKLTTID
+611 LKDKLVTID
-620 NRLMAEK
+620 NRLMTEK

-649 CKSLVDECIGLDVR
+649 CKSLVDECIGLDTR

-674 SDIAL
+674 SDIAF
-679 KVKTLDARMAE
+679 KVKNLETRMDE

-820 AILSNSSTD
+820 AILSNSSND

>member
-15 YNGRGDNILEVDLSQ
+15 YNGRGDNIIEVDLSQ
-30 STSNIVIIRGS
+30 STSNIVIIRGA

-53 SPLQDDNTA
+53 SPIQDDNSA

-76 YNGELYEILYVHPVK
+76 YNNELYEILYVHPAK
-91 NDGSRG
+91 ADGSRG

-205 ARFINISKQVEDVS
+205 ARFINISKQVEDIS
-219 SERDKAVIEA
+219 RERDKAVIET

-242 NNLEEYYKINE
+242 NNLEEFYKINE
-253 EIRDNIDYISASKS
+253 EIRENIDYIRASKA
-267 QVIDLSKGEL
+267 QVINLSKGEL
-277 SSENLYELKDI
+277 SSEDLNELQTT
-288 IDSGLHTFDKDIS
+288 IDSSLRTFDKDIA
-301 KWKSEEAVANAK
+301 KWKAEEAVANSK
-313 IESISREKDETF
+313 IESISREKEDTF
-325 NSLQTKITK
+325 KSLQTKITK
-334 RGTLLDGGFSDSDLS
+334 RSTLLDGGFSDSDLN
-349 LYKDTKAKIAELDND
+349 LYKDTKEKIATLDND
-364 INGLNSSIKNLSEA
+364 ISNLNSSIKTLSEA
-378 EALINAMEM
+378 EALVNAMDM
-387 IVPVLDS
+387 IVPVIDS

-400 ATTKKEKYDFV
+400 VTPRKDKYDFV
-411 KTTLDNDGKY
+411 KTTLGNDGKY

-428 SRTYNEVSRTVGELE
+428 TRTYNEVSREVAELE

-465 CKIDD
+465 CKIDS
-470 CSFVKEAIDASSK
+470 CSFVKEAIEASSK
-483 HPEKRINDINKE
+483 DPENRINQINKE

-503 KSLEKDIE
+503 KSIEKDIE
-511 SYKELYD
+511 SFKELYD
-518 FNKRFTN
+518 FNRRFTN

-540 PVDYIIDPYQLLASL
+540 PVKYIIDPHSLLASL
-555 DHMEKLMIDFNQIRG
+555 DHMETLMADFNQIRG
-570 IFNIITTKSNYEEII
+570 IYNIMVTKSKYEDII

-620 NRLMAEK
+620 NQLIIEK
-627 DAISETVT
+627 DAISETTT
-635 DISLTEFKIEVYTK
+635 DIALTEFKIEVYTK
-649 CKSLVDECIGLDVR
+649 CKSLVDECIGLEAR
-663 NEELQ
+663 NDELQ
-668 SQINSL
+668 GQINSL
-674 SDIAL
+674 SDVAY
-679 KVKTLDARMAE
+679 KVKDLESQMVESKA
-690 AKSRAD
+690 RAD
-696 RLNNDLNAILNERDK
+696 RLNDDLNAILNERDK

-720 DYIRDLDLYNKNFSI
+720 DYLRDLALYNKNFSI

-786 AEFRIPCLGNGL
+786 SEFRIPCLGNGL

-820 AILSNSSTD
+820 AILANSSTD

-870 HNMEYDADTTVIDMA
+870 HNMEYDADTTVIDMT

>member
-53 SPLQDDNTA
+53 SPLQDDNNA
-62 IIPGME
+62 IIPGLE

-76 YNGELYEILYVHPVK
+76 YNNEVYEILYVHPVK
-91 NDGSRG
+91 TDGSRG

-180 YSTFKNMINTI
+180 YSTFKNLISTI
-191 SSKIRQIGNIEELN
+191 SSKINQIGNIEELN
-205 ARFINISKQVEDVS
+205 SRYNNITRQVEDVS
-219 SERDKAVIEA
+219 RERDKAVIEA

-242 NNLEEYYKINE
+242 NNLEEFYKINE
-253 EIRDNIDYISASKS
+253 EIRENLDYIRASKS
-267 QVIDLSKGEL
+267 QVINLSKGEL
-277 SSENLYELKDI
+277 SSEDLNELKDI
-288 IDSGLHTFDKDIS
+288 IDRSLRTFDKDIS

-313 IESISREKDETF
+313 IESIAKDKEDTF
-325 NSLQTKITK
+325 KSLQTKITK

-349 LYKDTKAKIAELDND
+349 LYKDTKAKIAELEND

-378 EALINAMEM
+378 EALVNAMEM

-421 VDQTVEL
+421 VDQTIEL
-428 SRTYNEVSRTVGELE
+428 TRTYNEVSRTVTELE

-451 LFDKAKSLALRPKE
+451 LFDKAKSLALRPKD

-470 CSFVKEAIDASSK
+470 CSFVKEAIEASSK

-495 ISESKTLL
+495 IDESNRLL

-611 LKDKLTTID
+611 LKDKLSTISLQLTTE
-620 NRLMAEK
+620 NES
-627 DAISETVT
+627 ISEITNN
-635 DISLTEFKIEVYTK
+635 ISITEFKIEVYTK
-649 CKSLVDECIGLDVR
+649 CKSLVDECIGLEER
-663 NEELQ
+663 NNELQ

-674 SDIAL
+674 SDIAF
-679 KVKTLDARMAE
+679 KVKDLETRMDE

-696 RLNNDLNAILNERDK
+696 RLNNDLNAILSERDK

>member
-53 SPLQDDNTA
+53 SPLQDDNNA
-62 IIPGME
+62 IIPGLE

-76 YNGELYEILYVHPVK
+76 YNNEVYEILYVHPVK
-91 NDGSRG
+91 TDGSRG

-180 YSTFKNMINTI
+180 YSTFKNLISTI
-191 SSKIRQIGNIEELN
+191 SSKINQIGNIEELN
-205 ARFINISKQVEDVS
+205 SRYNNITRQVETVS

-242 NNLEEYYKINE
+242 NNLEEFYKINE
-253 EIRDNIDYISASKS
+253 EIRENLDYIRASKS
-267 QVIDLSKGEL
+267 QVINLSKGEL
-277 SSENLYELKDI
+277 TSENLNELKDI
-288 IDSGLHTFDKDIS
+288 IDSSLHAFDKDIS

-313 IESISREKDETF
+313 IENISREKDDTF
-325 NSLQTKITK
+325 KSLQTKITK
-334 RGTLLDGGFSDSDLS
+334 RGTLLDGGFSDSDLT
-349 LYKDTKAKIAELDND
+349 LYKDTKAKIAELEND

-378 EALINAMEM
+378 EALVNAMEM

-421 VDQTVEL
+421 VDQTIEL
-428 SRTYNEVSRTVGELE
+428 TRTYNEVSRTVTELE
-443 SEVLAYEI
+443 SEILAYEI
-451 LFDKAKSLALRPKE
+451 LFDKAKSLALRPKD

-470 CSFVKEAIDASSK
+470 CSFVKEAIEASSK

-495 ISESKTLL
+495 IDESNKLL

-511 SYKELYD
+511 SYRELYD

-540 PVDYIIDPYQLLASL
+540 PVNYIIDPYQLLASL
-555 DHMEKLMIDFNQIRG
+555 DHMENLMIDFNQIRG

-620 NRLMAEK
+620 AQLAAEQ
-627 DAISETVT
+627 DGISETT
-635 DISLTEFKIEVYTK
+635 NDIALAEFKTEVYTK
-649 CKSLVDECIGLDVR
+649 CKSLVDECIGLEER
-663 NEELQ
+663 NNELQ
-668 SQINSL
+668 GQINSL
-674 SDIAL
+674 SDIAF
-679 KVKTLDARMAE
+679 KVKDLEARMDE

-696 RLNNDLNAILNERDK
+696 RLNNDLNVILSERDK
-711 IASNKTLLE
+711 IASSKTLLE
-720 DYIRDLDLYNKNFSI
+720 DYIRDLELYNKNFSI

-786 AEFRIPCLGNGL
+786 SEFRIPCLGNGL

>member
-53 SPLQDDNTA
+53 SPLQDDNNA
-62 IIPGME
+62 IIPGLE

-76 YNGELYEILYVHPVK
+76 YNGEVYEILYVHPVK
-91 NDGSRG
+91 TDGSRG

-109 VELNPTW
+109 VELNPAW

-180 YSTFKNMINTI
+180 YSTFKNLISTI
-191 SSKIRQIGNIEELN
+191 SSKINQIGNIEELN
-205 ARFINISKQVEDVS
+205 ARYNNISRQVEDVS
-219 SERDKAVIEA
+219 RERDKAVIEA

-242 NNLEEYYKINE
+242 NNLEEFYKINE
-253 EIRDNIDYISASKS
+253 EIRENLDYIRASKS
-267 QVIDLSKGEL
+267 QVINLSKGEL
-277 SSENLYELKDI
+277 TSENLYELKDI
-288 IDSGLHTFDKDIS
+288 IDRSLRTFDKDIS
-301 KWKSEEAVANAK
+301 KWKSEEAVANSK
-313 IESISREKDETF
+313 IESISREKEDTF
-325 NSLQTKITK
+325 KSLQTKITK
-334 RGTLLDGGFSDSDLS
+334 RGILLDGGFSDSDLS
-349 LYKDTKAKIAELDND
+349 LYKDTKAKIAELEND
-364 INGLNSSIKNLSEA
+364 INSLNSSIKNLSEA

-421 VDQTVEL
+421 VDQTIEL
-428 SRTYNEVSRTVGELE
+428 TRTYNEVSRTVTELE
-443 SEVLAYEI
+443 SEILTYEI
-451 LFDKAKSLALRPKE
+451 LFDKAKSLALRPKD

-470 CSFVKEAIDASSK
+470 CSFVKEAIEASSK

-495 ISESKTLL
+495 IDESNKLL

-611 LKDKLTTID
+611 LKDKLSTID
-620 NRLMAEK
+620 NQLMTEK
-627 DAISETVT
+627 DGISETT
-635 DISLTEFKIEVYTK
+635 NDIALAEFKIEVYTK
-649 CKSLVDECIGLDVR
+649 CKSLVDECIGLEER
-663 NEELQ
+663 NNELQ
-668 SQINSL
+668 GQINSL
-674 SDIAL
+674 SDIAF
-679 KVKTLDARMAE
+679 KVKDLEARMDE

-711 IASNKTLLE
+711 IASSKTLLE

-855 QLITMVGCEQCFLIS
+855 QLISMVGCEQCFLIS

>member
-53 SPLQDDNTA
+53 SPLQDDNNA
-62 IIPGME
+62 IIPGLE

-76 YNGELYEILYVHPVK
+76 YNNEVYEILYVHPVK
-91 NDGSRG
+91 TDGSRG

-180 YSTFKNMINTI
+180 YSTFKNLISTI
-191 SSKIRQIGNIEELN
+191 SSKINQIGNIEELN
-205 ARFINISKQVEDVS
+205 SRYNNITRQVEDVS
-219 SERDKAVIEA
+219 RERDRAVIEA

-242 NNLEEYYKINE
+242 NNLEEFYKINE
-253 EIRDNIDYISASKS
+253 EIRENLDYIRASKS
-267 QVIDLSKGEL
+267 QVINLSKGEL
-277 SSENLYELKDI
+277 SSEDLNELKDI
-288 IDSGLHTFDKDIS
+288 IDNSLHAFDKDIS

-313 IESISREKDETF
+313 IENISKEKEDTF
-325 NSLQTKITK
+325 KSLQTKITK
-334 RGTLLDGGFSDSDLS
+334 RGTLLDGGFSDSDLT
-349 LYKDTKAKIAELDND
+349 LYKDTKAKIAELEND
-364 INGLNSSIKNLSEA
+364 INSLNSSIKNLSEA
-378 EALINAMEM
+378 EALVNAMEM

-421 VDQTVEL
+421 VDQTIEL
-428 SRTYNEVSRTVGELE
+428 TRTYNEVSRTVTELE

-451 LFDKAKSLALRPKE
+451 LFDKAKSLALRPKD

-470 CSFVKEAIDASSK
+470 CSFVKEAIEASSK
-483 HPEKRINDINKE
+483 HPEKHINDINKE
-495 ISESKTLL
+495 IDESNKLL

-598 KALIDELDSDIAS
+598 KALIDELDSNIAS
-611 LKDKLTTID
+611 LKDKLST
-620 NRLMAEK
+620 
-627 DAISETVT
+627 
-635 DISLTEFKIEVYTK
+635 ISLQLTTENESIDEITNNISITEFKIEVYAK
-649 CKSLVDECIGLDVR
+649 CKSLVDECIGLEER
-663 NEELQ
+663 NNELQ

-674 SDIAL
+674 SDIAF
-679 KVKTLDARMAE
+679 KVKDLETRMDE

-696 RLNNDLNAILNERDK
+696 RLNNDLNAILSERDK

>member
-53 SPLQDDNTA
+53 SPLQDDNNA
-62 IIPGME
+62 IIPGLE

-76 YNGELYEILYVHPVK
+76 YNNEVYEILYVHPVK
-91 NDGSRG
+91 TDGSRG

-180 YSTFKNMINTI
+180 YSTFKNLISTI
-191 SSKIRQIGNIEELN
+191 SSKINQIGNIEELN
-205 ARFINISKQVEDVS
+205 SRYNNISRQVEDVS
-219 SERDKAVIEA
+219 RERDRAVIEA

-242 NNLEEYYKINE
+242 NNLEEFYKINE
-253 EIRDNIDYISASKS
+253 EIRDNLDYIRASKA
-267 QVIDLSKGEL
+267 QVINLSKGEL
-277 SSENLYELKDI
+277 SSEDLNELKDI
-288 IDSGLHTFDKDIS
+288 IDRSLRTFDKDIS

-313 IESISREKDETF
+313 IENISKEKEDTF
-325 NSLQTKITK
+325 KSLQTKITK

-349 LYKDTKAKIAELDND
+349 LYKDTKAKIAELEND
-364 INGLNSSIKNLSEA
+364 INGLNSSIRNLSEA
-378 EALINAMEM
+378 EALVNAMEM

-421 VDQTVEL
+421 VDQTIEL
-428 SRTYNEVSRTVGELE
+428 TRTYNEVSRTVTELE
-443 SEVLAYEI
+443 SEILAYEI
-451 LFDKAKSLALRPKE
+451 LFDKAKSLALRPKD

-470 CSFVKEAIDASSK
+470 CSFVKEAIEASSK

-495 ISESKTLL
+495 IDESNKLL

-518 FNKRFTN
+518 FNTRFTN

-611 LKDKLTTID
+611 LKDKLATID
-620 NRLMAEK
+620 AQLITEK
-627 DAISETVT
+627 ESIDEITTNISV
-635 DISLTEFKIEVYTK
+635 TEFKTEVYTK
-649 CKSLVDECIGLDVR
+649 CKSLVDECIGLEER
-663 NEELQ
+663 NNELQ

-674 SDIAL
+674 SDIAF
-679 KVKTLDARMAE
+679 KVKDLEGRMDE

-696 RLNNDLNAILNERDK
+696 RLNNDLNVILNERDK

>member
-62 IIPGME
+62 IIPGLE

-76 YNGELYEILYVHPVK
+76 YNNEVYEILYVHPVK
-91 NDGSRG
+91 TDGSRG

-180 YSTFKNMINTI
+180 YSTFKNLISTI
-191 SSKIRQIGNIEELN
+191 SSKINQIGNIEELN
-205 ARFINISKQVEDVS
+205 ARYNNISRQVETVS

-242 NNLEEYYKINE
+242 NNLEEFYKINE
-253 EIRDNIDYISASKS
+253 EIRENLDYIRASKS
-267 QVIDLSKGEL
+267 QVINLSKGEL
-277 SSENLYELKDI
+277 SSEDLNELKDI
-288 IDSGLHTFDKDIS
+288 IDRSLRTFDKDIS
-301 KWKSEEAVANAK
+301 KWKAEEAVANAK
-313 IESISREKDETF
+313 IENISKEKDETF
-325 NSLQTKITK
+325 KSLQTKITK

-349 LYKDTKAKIAELDND
+349 LYKDTKAKIAELEND

-378 EALINAMEM
+378 EALVNAMEM

-421 VDQTVEL
+421 VDQTIEL
-428 SRTYNEVSRTVGELE
+428 TRTYNEVSRTVTELE

-451 LFDKAKSLALRPKE
+451 LFDKAKSLALRPKD

-470 CSFVKEAIDASSK
+470 CSFVKEAIEASSK

-495 ISESKTLL
+495 IDESNKLL

-611 LKDKLTTID
+611 LKDKLST
-620 NRLMAEK
+620 
-627 DAISETVT
+627 
-635 DISLTEFKIEVYTK
+635 ISLQLTTEKESIDETTNNISITEFKIEVYTK
-649 CKSLVDECIGLDVR
+649 CKSLVDECIGLEER
-663 NEELQ
+663 NNELQ

-674 SDIAL
+674 SDIAF
-679 KVKTLDARMAE
+679 KVKDLETRMDE

-696 RLNNDLNAILNERDK
+696 RLNNDLNAILSERDK
-711 IASNKTLLE
+711 IASSKTLLE

>member
-53 SPLQDDNTA
+53 SPLQDDNNA
-62 IIPGME
+62 IIPGLE

-76 YNGELYEILYVHPVK
+76 YNNEVYEILYVHPVK
-91 NDGSRG
+91 TDGSRG

-180 YSTFKNMINTI
+180 YSTFKNLISTI
-191 SSKIRQIGNIEELN
+191 SSKINQIGNIEELN
-205 ARFINISKQVEDVS
+205 SRYNNISRQVEDVS
-219 SERDKAVIEA
+219 RERDKAVIEA

-242 NNLEEYYKINE
+242 NNLEEFYKINE
-253 EIRDNIDYISASKS
+253 EIRENLDYIRASKS
-267 QVIDLSKGEL
+267 QVINLSKGEL
-277 SSENLYELKDI
+277 SSEDLNELKDI
-288 IDSGLHTFDKDIS
+288 IDSSLHAFDKDIS
-301 KWKSEEAVANAK
+301 KWKSEEAVAKVK
-313 IESISREKDETF
+313 IENISKEKEDTF
-325 NSLQTKITK
+325 KSLQTKITK

-349 LYKDTKAKIAELDND
+349 LYKDTKAKITELEND

-378 EALINAMEM
+378 EALVNAMEM
-387 IVPVLDS
+387 IVPVLDG

-421 VDQTVEL
+421 VDQTIEL
-428 SRTYNEVSRTVGELE
+428 TRTYNEVSRTVTELE
-443 SEVLAYEI
+443 SEILTYEI
-451 LFDKAKSLALRPKE
+451 LFDKAKSLALRPKD

-470 CSFVKEAIDASSK
+470 CSFVKEAIEASSK

-495 ISESKTLL
+495 IDESNKLL

-540 PVDYIIDPYQLLASL
+540 PVNYIIDPYQLLASL
-555 DHMEKLMIDFNQIRG
+555 DHMENLMIDFNQIRG

-611 LKDKLTTID
+611 LKDKLST
-620 NRLMAEK
+620 
-627 DAISETVT
+627 
-635 DISLTEFKIEVYTK
+635 ISLQLTTEKESIDETTNNISITEFKIEVYTK
-649 CKSLVDECIGLDVR
+649 CKSLVDECIGLEER
-663 NEELQ
+663 NNELQ

-674 SDIAL
+674 SDIAF
-679 KVKTLDARMAE
+679 KVKDLETRMDE

-696 RLNNDLNAILNERDK
+696 RLNNDLNAILSERDK
-711 IASNKTLLE
+711 IASSKTLLE
-720 DYIRDLDLYNKNFSI
+720 DYIRDLELYNKNFSI

>member
-62 IIPGME
+62 IIPGLE

-76 YNGELYEILYVHPVK
+76 YNGEVYEILYIHPVK
-91 NDGSRG
+91 TDGSRG

-180 YSTFKNMINTI
+180 YSTFKNLISTI
-191 SSKIRQIGNIEELN
+191 SSKINQIGNIEELN
-205 ARFINISKQVEDVS
+205 ARYNNISRQVEDVS
-219 SERDKAVIEA
+219 RERDKAVIEA

-242 NNLEEYYKINE
+242 NNLEEFYKINE
-253 EIRDNIDYISASKS
+253 EIRENLDYIRASKS
-267 QVIDLSKGEL
+267 QVINLSKGEL
-277 SSENLYELKDI
+277 SSEDLNELKDI
-288 IDSGLHTFDKDIS
+288 IDRSLRTFDKDIS

-313 IESISREKDETF
+313 IENISKEKEDTF
-325 NSLQTKITK
+325 TSLQTKITK

-349 LYKDTKAKIAELDND
+349 LYKDTKAKIAELEND

-378 EALINAMEM
+378 EALVNAMEM

-421 VDQTVEL
+421 VDQTIEL
-428 SRTYNEVSRTVGELE
+428 TRTYNEVSRTMTELE
-443 SEVLAYEI
+443 SEILAYEI
-451 LFDKAKSLALRPKE
+451 LFDKAKSLALRPKD

-470 CSFVKEAIDASSK
+470 CSFVKEAIEASSK

-495 ISESKTLL
+495 IDESNKLL

-611 LKDKLTTID
+611 LKDKLST
-620 NRLMAEK
+620 
-627 DAISETVT
+627 
-635 DISLTEFKIEVYTK
+635 ISLQLTTEKESIDEITNNISITEFRMEVYTK

-663 NEELQ
+663 NNELQ

-674 SDIAL
+674 SDIAF
-679 KVKTLDARMAE
+679 KVKDLETRMDE

-696 RLNNDLNAILNERDK
+696 RLNNDLNAILSERDK

>member
-76 YNGELYEILYVHPVK
+76 YNGEVYEILYVHPVK

-116 NVTSGKDIIFDLF
+116 NVTSGKDIIFNLF

-253 EIRDNIDYISASKS
+253 EIRDNIDYISSSKS

-277 SSENLYELKDI
+277 TSENLSELDSI
-288 IDSGLHTFDKDIS
+288 IKSNLSLFEKNINSCNIDLATHIARKENIS
-301 KWKSEEAVANAK
+301 KEN
-313 IESISREKDETF
+313 DEVF
-325 NSLQTKITK
+325 KSLQTKITK
-334 RGTLLDGGFSDSDLS
+334 RGSLLDGGFTESDLS
-349 LYKDTKAKIAELDND
+349 LYKETKAKIDELNKDIDN
-364 INGLNSSIKNLSEA
+364 LNSSIKNLSEA
-378 EALINAMEM
+378 EALVNAMEM

-470 CSFVKEAIDASSK
+470 CSFVKDAIEASSK

-518 FNKRFTN
+518 FYKRFSN

-533 RKLLEKS
+533 RKLLDKS
-540 PVDYIIDPYQLLASL
+540 PVSYITDPYTLLASL

-611 LKDKLTTID
+611 LKDRMTSIKEDLINEEDTISKL
-620 NRLMAEK
+620 E
-627 DAISETVT
+627 S
-635 DISLTEFKIEVYTK
+635 DIELYEFKTEVYTK
-649 CKSLVDECIGLDVR
+649 CKSLVDECIGLEAR

>member
-53 SPLQDDNTA
+53 SPLQDDNNA
-62 IIPGME
+62 IIPGLE

-76 YNGELYEILYVHPVK
+76 YNNEVYEILYVHPVK
-91 NDGSRG
+91 TDGSRG

-180 YSTFKNMINTI
+180 YSTFKNLISTI
-191 SSKIRQIGNIEELN
+191 SSKINQIGNIEELN
-205 ARFINISKQVEDVS
+205 SRYNNITRQVEDVS
-219 SERDKAVIEA
+219 RERDRAVIEA

-242 NNLEEYYKINE
+242 NNLEEFYKINE
-253 EIRDNIDYISASKS
+253 EIRENLDYIRASKS
-267 QVIDLSKGEL
+267 QVINLSKGEL
-277 SSENLYELKDI
+277 SSEDLNELKDI
-288 IDSGLHTFDKDIS
+288 IDRSLRTFDKDIS

-313 IESISREKDETF
+313 IENISKEKEDTF
-325 NSLQTKITK
+325 KSLQTKITK
-334 RGTLLDGGFSDSDLS
+334 RGTLLDGGFSDSDLT
-349 LYKDTKAKIAELDND
+349 LYKETKDKIVDLEND

-378 EALINAMEM
+378 EALVNAMEM

-421 VDQTVEL
+421 VDQTIEL
-428 SRTYNEVSRTVGELE
+428 TRTYNEVSRTVTELE
-443 SEVLAYEI
+443 SEILAYEI
-451 LFDKAKSLALRPKE
+451 LFDKAKSLALRPKD

-470 CSFVKEAIDASSK
+470 CSFVKEAIEASSK

-495 ISESKTLL
+495 IDESNKLL

-511 SYKELYD
+511 SYRELYD

-611 LKDKLTTID
+611 LKDKLST
-620 NRLMAEK
+620 
-627 DAISETVT
+627 
-635 DISLTEFKIEVYTK
+635 ISLQLTTEKESIDETTNNISITEFKIEVYTK
-649 CKSLVDECIGLDVR
+649 CKSLVDECIGLEER
-663 NEELQ
+663 NNELQ

-674 SDIAL
+674 SDIAF
-679 KVKTLDARMAE
+679 KVKDLETRMDE

-696 RLNNDLNAILNERDK
+696 RLNNDLNAILSERDK
-711 IASNKTLLE
+711 IASSKTLLE

>member
-30 STSNIVIIRGS
+30 STSNIVIIRGA

-53 SPLQDDNTA
+53 SPIQDDNSA
-62 IIPGME
+62 IIPGLE

-76 YNGELYEILYVHPVK
+76 YNNELYEILYIHPAK
-91 NDGSRG
+91 ADGSRG

-180 YSTFKNMINTI
+180 YSTFKNMISTI
-191 SSKIRQIGNIEELN
+191 SSKINQIGNIEELN
-205 ARFINISKQVEDVS
+205 SRYANITRQVEDVS
-219 SERDKAVIEA
+219 RERDKAVIET

-242 NNLEEYYKINE
+242 NNLEEFYKINE
-253 EIRDNIDYISASKS
+253 EIRENIDYIRASKA
-267 QVIDLSKGEL
+267 QVINLSKGEL
-277 SSENLYELKDI
+277 SSEDLNELQSTI
-288 IDSGLHTFDKDIS
+288 NSSLRTFDKDIA
-301 KWKSEEAVANAK
+301 KWKAEESVSK
-313 IESISREKDETF
+313 VRIESISKDKDDTF
-325 NSLQTKITK
+325 KSLQTKITK
-334 RGTLLDGGFSDSDLS
+334 RGTLLDGGFSDSDLN
-349 LYKDTKAKIAELDND
+349 LYRDTKEKIATLDND
-364 INGLNSSIKNLSEA
+364 ISNLNSSIKTLSEA
-378 EALINAMEM
+378 EALVNAMDM
-387 IVPVLDS
+387 IVPVIDS

-400 ATTKKEKYDFV
+400 VTPRKDKYDFV
-411 KTTLDNDGKY
+411 KTTLGNDGKY
-421 VDQTVEL
+421 VDQTIEL
-428 SRTYNEVSRTVGELE
+428 TRTYNEVSREVTELE

-470 CSFVKEAIDASSK
+470 CSFVKEAIEASSK
-483 HPEKRINDINKE
+483 DPENCINQINKE
-495 ISESKTLL
+495 ISESKSLL
-503 KSLEKDIE
+503 KSIEKDIE
-511 SYKELYD
+511 SFKELYD
-518 FNKRFTN
+518 FNRRFTN

-540 PVDYIIDPYQLLASL
+540 PVKYIIDPHSLLASL
-555 DHMEKLMIDFNQIRG
+555 DHMETLMADFNQIRG
-570 IFNIITTKSNYEEII
+570 IYNIMVTKSNYEDII

-620 NRLMAEK
+620 DQLITEK
-627 DAISETVT
+627 DAISETIT
-635 DISLTEFKIEVYTK
+635 NIALTEFKIEVYTK
-649 CKSLVDECIGLDVR
+649 CKSLVDECIGLEAR
-663 NEELQ
+663 NDELQ
-668 SQINSL
+668 GQINSL
-674 SDIAL
+674 SDVAY
-679 KVKTLDARMAE
+679 KVKDLELQMVESKA
-690 AKSRAD
+690 RAD
-696 RLNNDLNAILNERDK
+696 RLNDDLNAILNERDK

-720 DYIRDLDLYNKNFSI
+720 DYLRDLALYNKNFSI

-786 AEFRIPCLGNGL
+786 SEFRIPCLGNGL

-820 AILSNSSTD
+820 AILANSSTD

-870 HNMEYDADTTVIDMA
+870 HNMEYDADTTVIDMT

>member
-53 SPLQDDNTA
+53 SPLQDDNNA
-62 IIPGME
+62 IIPGLE

-76 YNGELYEILYVHPVK
+76 YNNEVYEILYVHPVK
-91 NDGSRG
+91 TDGSRG

-180 YSTFKNMINTI
+180 YSTFKNLISTI
-191 SSKIRQIGNIEELN
+191 SSKINQIGNIEELN
-205 ARFINISKQVEDVS
+205 SRYNNITRQVEDVS
-219 SERDKAVIEA
+219 RERDRAVIEA

-242 NNLEEYYKINE
+242 NNLEEFYKINE
-253 EIRDNIDYISASKS
+253 EIRENLDYIRASKS
-267 QVIDLSKGEL
+267 QVINLSKGEL
-277 SSENLYELKDI
+277 SSEDLNELKDI
-288 IDSGLHTFDKDIS
+288 INRSLRTFDKDIS
-301 KWKSEEAVANAK
+301 KWKSEEAVANSK
-313 IESISREKDETF
+313 IENISRDKDETF
-325 NSLQTKITK
+325 KSLQTKITK

-349 LYKDTKAKIAELDND
+349 LYKDTKAKITELEND

-378 EALINAMEM
+378 EALVNAMEM

-421 VDQTVEL
+421 VDQTIEL
-428 SRTYNEVSRTVGELE
+428 TRTYNEVSRTVTELE
-443 SEVLAYEI
+443 SEILAYEI
-451 LFDKAKSLALRPKE
+451 LFDKAKSLALRPKD

-470 CSFVKEAIDASSK
+470 CSFVKEAIEASSK
-483 HPEKRINDINKE
+483 HPEKRINNINKE
-495 ISESKTLL
+495 IDESNKLL

-511 SYKELYD
+511 SYRELYD

-540 PVDYIIDPYQLLASL
+540 PVNYIIDPYQLLASL

-611 LKDKLTTID
+611 LKDKLST
-620 NRLMAEK
+620 
-627 DAISETVT
+627 
-635 DISLTEFKIEVYTK
+635 ISLQLTTEKESIDETTNNISITEFKIEVYTK
-649 CKSLVDECIGLDVR
+649 CKSLVDECIGLEER
-663 NEELQ
+663 NNELQ

-674 SDIAL
+674 SDIAF
-679 KVKTLDARMAE
+679 KVKDLETRMDE

-696 RLNNDLNAILNERDK
+696 RLNNDLNAILSERDK

>member
-1 MKLLSIRLENYIGI
+1 LE
-15 YNGRGDNILEVDLSQ
+15 S
-30 STSNIVIIRGS
+30 
-41 NGSGKSTLLKAL
+41 
-53 SPLQDDNTA
+53 
-62 IIPGME
+62 
-68 GKKTLRYL
+68 
-76 YNGELYEILYVHPVK
+76 
-91 NDGSRG
+91 
-97 QVKMQ
+97 
-102 VYKGMNR
+102 
-109 VELNPTW
+109 
-116 NVTSGKDIIFDLF
+116 
-129 NLDANFLTLSQL
+129 NFLTLSQL

-205 ARFINISKQVEDVS
+205 ARFINISKQVEDIS

-288 IDSGLHTFDKDIS
+288 IDSSLHTFDKDIS

-313 IESISREKDETF
+313 IENISREKDETF
-325 NSLQTKITK
+325 KSLQTKITK
-334 RGTLLDGGFSDSDLS
+334 RGTLLDGGFSDSDLT
-349 LYKDTKAKIAELDND
+349 LYKDTKAKIAELEND
-364 INGLNSSIKNLSEA
+364 INSLNSSIKNLSEA
-378 EALINAMEM
+378 EALVNAMEM

-470 CSFVKEAIDASSK
+470 CSFVKEAIEASSK

-620 NRLMAEK
+620 NRLIAEK

-649 CKSLVDECIGLDVR
+649 CKSLVDECIGLDTR

-668 SQINSL
+668 AQINSL

-855 QLITMVGCEQCFLIS
+855 QLISMVGCEQCFLIS

>member
-76 YNGELYEILYVHPVK
+76 YNGEVYEILYVHPVK

-277 SSENLYELKDI
+277 TSENLYELKDI
-288 IDSGLHTFDKDIS
+288 IDSSLHTFDKDIS

-313 IESISREKDETF
+313 IESISREKDEAF

-334 RGTLLDGGFSDSDLS
+334 RGTLLDGGFSDSDLT
-349 LYKDTKAKIAELDND
+349 LYKDTKAKIAELEND

-378 EALINAMEM
+378 EALVNAMEM

-470 CSFVKEAIDASSK
+470 CSFVKEAIEASSK

-620 NRLMAEK
+620 NRLMDEK

-668 SQINSL
+668 AQINSL

-679 KVKTLDARMAE
+679 KVKTLDTRMAE

-855 QLITMVGCEQCFLIS
+855 QLISMVGCEQCFLIS

>member
-76 YNGELYEILYVHPVK
+76 YNGEVYEILYIHPVK

-288 IDSGLHTFDKDIS
+288 IDNSLHTFDKDIS

-313 IESISREKDETF
+313 IESISREKDEAF

-349 LYKDTKAKIAELDND
+349 LYKDTKAKIAELEND

-378 EALINAMEM
+378 EALVNAMEM

-470 CSFVKEAIDASSK
+470 CSFVKEAIEASSK

-649 CKSLVDECIGLDVR
+649 CKSLVDECIGLDTR

-668 SQINSL
+668 AQINSL
-674 SDIAL
+674 SDIAI

-843 TENRIQFIGLLK
+843 TENRIQFISLLK
-855 QLITMVGCEQCFLIS
+855 QLISMVGCEQCFLIS

>member
-76 YNGELYEILYVHPVK
+76 YNGEVYEILYIHPVK

-219 SERDKAVIEA
+219 SERDKAVIKA

-288 IDSGLHTFDKDIS
+288 IDNSLHTFDKDIS

-313 IESISREKDETF
+313 IESISREKEDTF

-334 RGTLLDGGFSDSDLS
+334 RGTLLDGGFSDSDLT
-349 LYKDTKAKIAELDND
+349 LYKDTKAKIAELEND

-378 EALINAMEM
+378 EALVNAMEM

-470 CSFVKEAIDASSK
+470 CSFVKEAIEASSK

-540 PVDYIIDPYQLLASL
+540 PVNYIIDPYQLLASL

-620 NRLMAEK
+620 NQLIAEK

-668 SQINSL
+668 AQINSL

-679 KVKTLDARMAE
+679 KVKTLDTRMAE

-855 QLITMVGCEQCFLIS
+855 QLISMVGCEQCFLIS
-870 HNMEYDADTTVIDMA
+870 HNMEYDADTTVIDMT

>member
-62 IIPGME
+62 IIPGLE

-76 YNGELYEILYVHPVK
+76 YNNEVYEILYVHPVK
-91 NDGSRG
+91 TDGSRG

-180 YSTFKNMINTI
+180 YSTFKNLINTI
-191 SSKIRQIGNIEELN
+191 SSKINQIGNIEELN
-205 ARFINISKQVEDVS
+205 ARYNNISRQVETVS

-242 NNLEEYYKINE
+242 NNLEEFYKINE
-253 EIRDNIDYISASKS
+253 EIRENLDYIRASKS
-267 QVIDLSKGEL
+267 QVINLSKGEL
-277 SSENLYELKDI
+277 TSENLNELKDI
-288 IDSGLHTFDKDIS
+288 IDNSLHAFDKDIS
-301 KWKSEEAVANAK
+301 KWKSEEAVAKVK
-313 IESISREKDETF
+313 IENISRDKDETF
-325 NSLQTKITK
+325 KSLQTKITK
-334 RGTLLDGGFSDSDLS
+334 RGTLLDGGFSDSDLT
-349 LYKDTKAKIAELDND
+349 LYKETKVKIADLEND

-378 EALINAMEM
+378 EALVNAMEM

-421 VDQTVEL
+421 VDQTIEL
-428 SRTYNEVSRTVGELE
+428 TRTYNEVSRTVTELE
-443 SEVLAYEI
+443 SEILTYEI
-451 LFDKAKSLALRPKE
+451 LFDKAKSLALRPKD
-465 CKIDD
+465 CKMDD
-470 CSFVKEAIDASSK
+470 CSFVKEAIEASSK

-495 ISESKTLL
+495 IDESNKLL

-540 PVDYIIDPYQLLASL
+540 PVNYIIDPYQLLASL

-611 LKDKLTTID
+611 LKDKLSTISLQLTTE
-620 NRLMAEK
+620 NES
-627 DAISETVT
+627 ISEITNN
-635 DISLTEFKIEVYTK
+635 ISITEFRMEVYTK
-649 CKSLVDECIGLDVR
+649 CKSLVDECIGLEER
-663 NEELQ
+663 NNELQ

-674 SDIAL
+674 SDIAF
-679 KVKTLDARMAE
+679 KVKDLETRMDE

-696 RLNNDLNAILNERDK
+696 RLNNDLNAILSERDK

>member
-76 YNGELYEILYVHPVK
+76 YNGEVYEILYVHPVK

-288 IDSGLHTFDKDIS
+288 IDNSLYTFDKDIS

-313 IESISREKDETF
+313 IESISREKDEAF

-349 LYKDTKAKIAELDND
+349 LYKETKAKIAELEND
-364 INGLNSSIKNLSEA
+364 INSLNSSIKNLSEA
-378 EALINAMEM
+378 EALVNAMEM

-470 CSFVKEAIDASSK
+470 CSFVKEAIEASSK

-495 ISESKTLL
+495 ISEAKTLL

-649 CKSLVDECIGLDVR
+649 CKSLVDECIGLEAR

-668 SQINSL
+668 TQINSL

-855 QLITMVGCEQCFLIS
+855 QLISMVGCEQCFLIS